1 MYCKINSPKHHIT
14 LLLNILI
21 VKKIKKYSKINN
33 KISVKIQQ
41 INKMV

>member
-21 VKKIKKYSKINN
+21 IKKIKKTNRTIAIILGDK
-33 KISVKIQQ
+33 K
-41 INKMV
+41 